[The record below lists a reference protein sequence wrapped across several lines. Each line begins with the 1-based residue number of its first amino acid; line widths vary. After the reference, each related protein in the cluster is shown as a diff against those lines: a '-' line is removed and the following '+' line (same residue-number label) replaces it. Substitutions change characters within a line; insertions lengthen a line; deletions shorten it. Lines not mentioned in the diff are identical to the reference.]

1 MKRMRLTLAFGLLF
15 FVHTC
20 SIAQEKINIKYGKI
34 TAADFDLSKKVF
46 DTSVHAV
53 VLADIGTTDCDV
65 NSRSGFSLYYKRH
78 KRIKILNK
86 SAFDEAN
93 VTVALYVDGSDEEK
107 LEDLKATTYNLENGK
122 VIETKL
128 ESSSVFKE
136 KANSNLIYKKFTLP
150 AVKEGSIIEFSYRI
164 NSEFLYSHRP
174 WVFQGE
180 YPCLW
185 SEYETNIPDFYSY
198 VVLSQG
204 YLPFHINKREST
216 PQHYR
221 VSIDQGSSRSIP
233 INLDGNLITNR
244 WVMKDIPA
252 LKREAFTSTIDNY
265 LAKLTFQFAQI
276 HYPNNPPVDIIGN
289 WGTVSEKLMNNESFG
304 LPINR
309 PNNWL
314 DDEMK
319 SITKNATNSLE
330 KARNIYSYVRDNF
343 TCTDDYA
350 MYMTGSNNLRSVFK
364 ARSGSVADI
373 NLLLVAMLKHE
384 TIDAYPVILSTRE
397 RGSTNEIYPLMSK
410 FNYVV
415 CEVNIDNSS
424 FYLDASENML
434 GFGKLDSKC
443 YNGHA
448 RVIRTIPAPVYFE
461 PDSLI
466 EKKMTAI
473 FLMNG
478 DKQKVLGSFTSTL
491 GYFESVGIRTKVKE
505 KGMDDFFKKIKTSY
519 PFDVDITEKNIDSLK
534 KFDDPVAVRYAF
546 STDKPQEDIIYMN
559 PMLTEGYKENPF
571 KSAERFYPVEM
582 PSTFDETYIFT
593 MEVPENYVVDEIP
606 KSAKINFN
614 DGEGYF
620 EYLISKSESQIQL
633 RSRIYLR
640 RATFESEE
648 YQSLRDF
655 FSYVVKKHGEQIVL
669 KKKKP

>member
-1 MKRMRLTLAFGLLF
+1 MKRMRLILAVGIFLSFHSLS
-15 FVHTC
+15 T
-20 SIAQEKINIKYGKI
+20 AQEKINIKYGKI
-34 TAADFDLSKKVF
+34 TPADFDLSKKVF

-53 VLADIGTTDCDV
+53 VLADIGRTDCEG
-65 NSRSGFSLYYKRH
+65 NNKSGFSLFYKRH

-86 SAFDEAN
+86 SALDEAN
-93 VTVALYVDGSDEEK
+93 ITIALYVDGSDEEK
-107 LEDLKATTYNLENGK
+107 LEDLKATTYNLESGK
-122 VIETKL
+122 VVETKL

-136 KANSNLIYKKFTLP
+136 KVNSNLIYKKFTIP

-164 NSEFLYSHRP
+164 NSEFLRHHRP
-174 WVFQGE
+174 WTFQGE

-185 SEYETNIPDFYSY
+185 SEYETNIPDFFSY

-216 PQHYR
+216 PKNYR
-221 VSIDQGSSRSIP
+221 VSIDQGSDRSIP
-233 INLDGNLITNR
+233 VSLDGNLITNR

-265 LAKLTFQFAQI
+265 VARLTFQFAQVR
-276 HYPNNPPVDIIGN
+276 YPNNPPVDIIGN
-289 WGTVSEKLMNNESFG
+289 WVTVSEKLMNDESFG
-304 LPINR
+304 KPISRN
-309 PNNWL
+309 NNWL

-319 SITKNATNSLE
+319 IITKNATNNLE
-330 KARNIYSYVRDNF
+330 KAKSIYGYVRDNF

-373 NLLLVAMLKHE
+373 NLLLIAMLRHE
-384 TIDAYPVILSTRE
+384 SIDAYPVIMSTRE
-397 RGSTNEIYPLMSK
+397 RGSTNEIYPMMNK

-415 CEVNIDNSS
+415 CETQIDNKSY
-424 FYLDASENML
+424 FLDGTGNML

-448 RVIRTIPAPVYFE
+448 RVIKTVAEPVFFE
-461 PDSLI
+461 PDSLV
-466 EKKMTAI
+466 ERKMTAI

-478 DKQKVLGSFTSTL
+478 EKQKMLGSFTSTP
-491 GYFESVGIRTKVKE
+491 GYFESIHVRADVKS
-505 KGMDDFFKKIKTSY
+505 KGMDEVFKKIKTAHAI
-519 PFDVDITEKNIDSLK
+519 DIEINEKNIDSLK
-534 KFDDPVAVRYAF
+534 KYDDPIAIRYSF
-546 STDKPQEDIIYMN
+546 TTDKPQEDIMYLN
-559 PMLTEGYKENPF
+559 PMMTEGYKENPF
-571 KSAERFYPVEM
+571 TSAERFYPVEM

-620 EYLISKSESQIQL
+620 EYLISKSENQVQL
-633 RSRIYLR
+633 RSRIYLK

-655 FSYVVKKHGEQIVL
+655 FSYIVKKHSEQVVF